1 MQSPAP
7 PCVQCQDLFF
17 NYDRTTILRNV
28 RFSMPSGAFW
38 LIRGP
43 NGGGK
48 TTLVRLM
55 LGLLEP
61 VAGRMLIL
69 GRAPRAARGRVGYV
83 PQLSGFERHIPVTV
97 EELVGSGLVTR
108 SAGGHGYASR
118 PEVGAA
124 LERVGIAELRTASV
138 HEISGGQ
145 RKRALLA
152 RALVSEPELLVLD
165 EPTAHLDAAAADE
178 LAALLASLRGAVSVA
193 AVTHEPELF
202 GDAPDAD
209 LWVRT
214 DARLEIRPPRERRDI
229 AEPGCV
235 YA

>member
-1 MQSPAP
+1 MAKLLEIESLKAGYGSIN
-7 PCVQCQDLFF
+7 VLWDLSLAVEEGKL
-17 NYDRTTILRNV
+17 TCIV
-28 RFSMPSGAFW
+28 
-38 LIRGP
+38 GP

-69 GRAPRAARGRVGYV
+69 GRDPRAARGRVGYV

-108 SAGGHGYASR
+108 NSGGHGYASR

-214 DARLEIRPPRERRDI
+214 EARLEIRPPKGRQETAR
-229 AEPGCV
+229 AGCV